1 MIHERTCAQV
11 NNVEVKQLE
20 VLRFRF
26 SRHVSHVWTFRP
38 LCSLLFS
45 LPSFYAGHDPRVIL
59 FVSPLVL
66 LPDADLPKIT
76 IKEWSDTVA
85 PYPAVPQ

>member
-1 MIHERTCAQV
+1 MFVVI
-11 NNVEVKQLE
+11 
-20 VLRFRF
+20 F
-26 SRHVSHVWTFRP
+26 SS
-38 LCSLLFS
+38 
-45 LPSFYAGHDPRVIL
+45 SFYAGHDPRVIL

>member
-1 MIHERTCAQV
+1 MSIRAPKSTT
-11 NNVEVKQLE
+11 
-20 VLRFRF
+20 LRSSSLRHYGLD
-26 SRHVSHVWTFRP
+26 SRDMCHMSEPFGP
-38 LCSLLFS
+38 SCLLLFS
-45 LPSFYAGHDPRVIL
+45 LSSFYAGHNPRVIL